1 MKKIASILMILLMVC
16 SCSSNDIETTE
27 SNNFYAL
34 TEGNSW
40 EYKYYVKD
48 NVTNNFEATTITETV
63 NITHTAA
70 IDGIIY
76 YNFKHIVVGNDGNT
90 LLPEN
95 GEQNFMLRD
104 SLGFLINQMGK
115 IKYSNNNYE
124 EHFVSHI
131 DDISF
136 NSYNLKLSN
145 DEDIITVDNLGDFY
159 CLDNHYFIRDVNG
172 NQLNSTDHIY
182 REDGKG
188 EILSTLSY
196 ASQSEHFAEKRLEAY
211 TIQ

>member
-1 MKKIASILMILLMVC
+1 MRKIASILMMLFMVC
-16 SCSSNDIETTE
+16 SCSSNDNETTE
-27 SNNFYAL
+27 SDNFYAL
-34 TEGNSW
+34 TEGNFW

-48 NVTNNFEATTITETV
+48 NTTNIFEATTVTETV
-63 NITHTAA
+63 NITHTAE
-70 IDGIIY
+70 IEGNIY
-76 YNFKHIVVGNDGNT
+76 YNFKHIVAGNDGIT
-90 LLPEN
+90 VLPQN
-95 GEQNFMLRD
+95 GEHNFMLRD
-104 SLGFLINQMGK
+104 SLGYLIDQMGK
-115 IKYSNNNYE
+115 INYSNNNYD

-145 DEDIITVDNLGDFY
+145 DEDVVTLENLGDFY

-172 NQLNSTDHIY
+172 NQLNSIDHIY

-196 ASQSEHFAEKRLEAY
+196 ASQSAHFAEKRLEAY